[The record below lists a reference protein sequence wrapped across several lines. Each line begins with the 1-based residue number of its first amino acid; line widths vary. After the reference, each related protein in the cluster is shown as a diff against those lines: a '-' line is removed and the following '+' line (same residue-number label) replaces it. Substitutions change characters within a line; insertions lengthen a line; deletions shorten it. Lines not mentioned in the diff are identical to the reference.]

1 MSECCEG
8 ISITDSKVQSDCGQ
22 EKSAGLDASNL
33 SLPVPP
39 EADGTRRKKPWSF
52 FLAFLAL
59 LLMVFLV
66 SLDATTL
73 AVAIPAITKE
83 LSGTTLTAFWASI
96 SFTLAV
102 VVVQPIYTSVS
113 DIIGRKLPLYAAFF
127 LFFVG
132 SIVFSVAPSMAVLIL
147 GRVLQGLGGGGL
159 DVLSEV
165 IVADI
170 TTLQERAL
178 YIGLLSIPMAA
189 GSILGPILGALFSE
203 YVDWRWIGWIN
214 LPIIAIAVLLAIF
227 FMRLKPVTD
236 SFRTQLARLDWL
248 GIVLFTIGCTV
259 FTLPLSWAGNMYLW
273 RSWQTIVP
281 LVIGVFVLVGFAV
294 YESRPESP
302 VFPYRIFRSRTAQ
315 MSLIGS
321 FIHGLVLYTL
331 LMYLPLFFQAVY
343 LESALKSAITMLPF
357 CCVLM
362 GFTGI
367 AAWALEYFRNYRWE
381 IWGGWVFLTVGVG
394 LLSLW
399 NGGTDLAMTASFQA
413 IAGVGIGTLFTVP
426 PIPMQASAPTA
437 EDQGLAIGIMV
448 SFRLFGALIGLAI
461 GSTTFGSV
469 FERSLSSVSLPESL
483 AFLREASEAVSYIPN
498 LRTADLSPLLRDE
511 IRNAYKDAM
520 QTIWY
525 ILTAFGGVGFFTSLL
540 IEQLDIETEELGRQ
554 HFEHESA

>member
-1 MSECCEG
+1 MSQAAMSECCEG
-8 ISITDSKVQSDCGQ
+8 ISITESKAQSDCGQ
-22 EKSAGLDASNL
+22 EKSTGLDASNL
-33 SLPVPP
+33 SLP
-39 EADGTRRKKPWSF
+39 KPWSF

-73 AVAIPAITKE
+73 AVAIPAITSE

-214 LPIIAIAVLLAIF
+214 LPIIAVAVLLAIF

-236 SFRTQLARLDWL
+236 SFCTQLARLDWL

-259 FTLPLSWAGNMYLW
+259 FTLPLSWAGNMYPW

-281 LVIGVFVLVGFAV
+281 LVIGVLVLVGFAV
-294 YESRPESP
+294 YESRPEAP

-367 AAWALEYFRNYRWE
+367 AAWALEYSRSYRWE

-394 LLSLW
+394 LFSLW
-399 NGGTDLAMTASFQA
+399 HRGTDLAMTASFQA

-426 PIPMQASAPTA
+426 PIPMQASAPTT

-483 AFLREASEAVSYIPN
+483 AFLRTANEAVSYIPH
-498 LRTADLSPLLRDE
+498 LRTADLSPLLRNE
-511 IRNAYKDAM
+511 IQDAYKNAM

-525 ILTAFGGVGFFTSLL
+525 ILTAFGGVGFFTSFL